1 MLEPLRNE
9 NGLEGG
15 SVVKPRAS
23 LDRLPPQNIEAE
35 QSVIGAVLLENEAIG
50 SVIENLTAD
59 DFYKSAHRLIFMSM
73 IELYEK
79 NEPIDLI
86 TLTEQLNRKEQLDQI
101 GGASYLSSIVSS
113 VPTSANAKYHSKII
127 KEKAI
132 LRNLITTAT
141 EIVTNSYDTEQ
152 DVHELLDQ
160 AETKIFNIS
169 EKAIRQ
175 SYVHIKNVVKDTIE
189 LVDKLFDKKERITG
203 LATGFSD
210 LDEAT
215 TGFHPGDLIVIGAR
229 PGMGKTAFCLNIITH
244 SAIEENVPIAI
255 FSLEMT
261 KEQIVLRMLCAEA
274 EVDSKAVRSGYHSK
288 EDYRK
293 LVNAAGR
300 LSEAPIYIDDSF
312 NTILDIRAKA
322 RRLKAEHGLGMI
334 VIDYLQLMSGVGAY
348 TAREQVISEISRSLK
363 ALAKDLSIPVIVI
376 SQLNRSCEMRGEKK
390 NPIIADLRE
399 SGAIEQDADTILF
412 LYRDEYYK
420 KQDSTKKGLAELD
433 IAKQRNG
440 PTKVIDLAFL
450 EKFTKFK
457 NLADHEYQ
465 EY

>member
-1 MLEPLRNE
+1 MLEPVRHE
-9 NGLEGG
+9 RGREGG
-15 SVVKPRAS
+15 TKRPLPD
-23 LDRLPPQNIEAE
+23 LDRLPPQNVEAE
-35 QSVIGAVLLENEAIG
+35 QFVLGAVLLENESIAT
-50 SVIENLTAD
+50 VIENLGPS
-59 DFYKSAHRLIFMSM
+59 DFYKEAHRKIFISM
-73 IELYEK
+73 LDLYEK
-79 NEPIDLI
+79 NEPIDLV
-86 TLTEQLNRKEQLDQI
+86 TLTEQVNKKEEIEAI
-101 GGASYLSSIVSS
+101 GGASYLSTLASL
-113 VPTSANAKYHSKII
+113 VPTAANARYHSKIV

-132 LRNLITTAT
+132 LRNLILTAT
-141 EIVTNSYDTEQ
+141 EIITNSYDSEQ
-152 DVHELLDQ
+152 DVHELLDA

-169 EKAIRQ
+169 ERMVRQ
-175 SYVHIKNVVKDTIE
+175 SYIHIKDVVKDTIE
-189 LVDKLFDKKERITG
+189 LVDRLFNKKEMITG
-203 LATGFSD
+203 LPTGFND

-244 SAIEENVPIAI
+244 AAIEGNVPIAV

-300 LSEAPIYIDDSF
+300 LSEAPIYIDDAF
-312 NTILDIRAKA
+312 NSILDIRAKA
-322 RRLKAEHGLGMI
+322 RRLKAEHGLGLI
-334 VIDYLQLMSGVGAY
+334 VIDYLQLMSGAGSHI
-348 TAREQVISEISRSLK
+348 AREQVISEISRSLK
-363 ALAKDLSIPVIVI
+363 ALAKDLSVPVIVI
-376 SQLNRSCEMRGEKK
+376 SQLNRSCELRGDKK

-420 KQDSTKKGLAELD
+420 KQDSQKKGIAELD

-440 PTKVIDLAFL
+440 PTKVLELAFI
-450 EKFTKFK
+450 EKYTKFK
-457 NLADHEYQ
+457 NIADHEYRD
-465 EY
+465 Y